1 MAGKDKL
8 SNEVEEQIQSLARD
22 VYILIEEKLTHFIST
37 ATPKEPAKQ
46 ISIKQS
52 LDYFALQANYQTSQN
67 ELAQKNKK
75 LSEQIYQL
83 EQALSVHKN
92 KPRQEQTE
100 ANVQNQQSQ
109 IVSNEK
115 KLLEQAQVLSQQ
127 QINQLEIKN
136 QELTNRLITEQAD
149 IKLYQKK
156 VSSLK
161 SQVTLAQE
169 GQQKI
174 FNRFNASRE
183 KQEKDND
190 KVRETIKYLRDEN
203 NDMITDNNRQK
214 EAFIEQTSEL
224 ENKLTE
230 YRLKFEYAQKQL
242 TQNS

>member
-1 MAGKDKL
+1 L
-8 SNEVEEQIQSLARD
+8 
-22 VYILIEEKLTHFIST
+22 IST
-37 ATPKEPAKQ
+37 VAPKEPAKQ

-52 LDYFALQANYQTSQN
+52 PDYFALQANYQTSQN

-83 EQALSVHKN
+83 EQALFVHKN

-115 KLLEQAQVLSQQ
+115 KLLEQAQALSQQ

-156 VSSLK
+156 C
-161 SQVTLAQE
+161 
-169 GQQKI
+169 
-174 FNRFNASRE
+174 
-183 KQEKDND
+183 
-190 KVRETIKYLRDEN
+190 LR
-203 NDMITDNNRQK
+203 
-214 EAFIEQTSEL
+214 
-224 ENKLTE
+224 
-230 YRLKFEYAQKQL
+230 
-242 TQNS
+242 